1 MKKVFFGVLLAMAD
15 LATWVMMLMLFLPIG
30 QQVSLVFGL
39 VAGLCSALGYWLI
52 MRGAEE
58 LPQTQF
64 WYYAGLF
71 SKILCAYTAA
81 MTILDA
87 VQQLG
92 LFTLHLPAMVENIL
106 YYVTDLGSFFVM
118 YFCVLGVRDLQYVA
132 RKNLFAGEIYKCF
145 TLNSIGKIKNYFSSD
160 DLYSVCIVSRAL
172 INFCGFVVS
181 GFADEYFISLCIIAI
196 TILEIV
202 CACLNSDLGFCFEN
216 VSKLCSYSSF
226 KVFCLVSGNYLYG
239 VISVYKQR
247 KYIIGKM

>member
-30 QQVSLVFGL
+30 RQISLVFGL

-81 MTILDA
+81 MTILDV

-92 LFTLHLPAMVENIL
+92 LFTLHLPALVENVLFYI
-106 YYVTDLGSFFVM
+106 TDLGSFFVM
-118 YFCVLGVRDLQYVA
+118 YFCVLGVRDLQYVS

-145 TLNSIGKIKNYFSSD
+145 TAWVVIRLLASLLFQW
-160 DLYSVCIVSRAL
+160 LYLAA
-172 INFCGFVVS
+172 VV
-181 GFADEYFISLCIIAI
+181 A
-196 TILEIV
+196 
-202 CACLNSDLGFCFEN
+202 
-216 VSKLCSYSSF
+216 
-226 KVFCLVSGNYLYG
+226 
-239 VISVYKQR
+239 
-247 KYIIGKM
+247 YIIMLVYYGRAAWAYDKRNPYQQD

>member
-30 QQVSLVFGL
+30 PQVSLVFGL

-145 TLNSIGKIKNYFSSD
+145 TAWVVIRLLASLIFQW
-160 DLYSVCIVSRAL
+160 LYV
-172 INFCGFVVS
+172 
-181 GFADEYFISLCIIAI
+181 IAI
-196 TILEIV
+196 GAYV
-202 CACLNSDLGFCFEN
+202 
-216 VSKLCSYSSF
+216 VM
-226 KVFCLVSGNYLYG
+226 LVYYG
-239 VISVYKQR
+239 RAAWAYDKRNPYQQD
-247 KYIIGKM
+247 

>member
-30 QQVSLVFGL
+30 PQVSLVFGL

-145 TLNSIGKIKNYFSSD
+145 TAWVVIRLMASLIFQW
-160 DLYSVCIVSRAL
+160 LYV
-172 INFCGFVVS
+172 
-181 GFADEYFISLCIIAI
+181 IAI
-196 TILEIV
+196 GAYV
-202 CACLNSDLGFCFEN
+202 
-216 VSKLCSYSSF
+216 VM
-226 KVFCLVSGNYLYG
+226 LVYYG
-239 VISVYKQR
+239 RAAWAYDKRNPYQQD
-247 KYIIGKM
+247 

>member
-30 QQVSLVFGL
+30 PQVSLVFGL

-106 YYVTDLGSFFVM
+106 YYITDLGSFFVM

-145 TLNSIGKIKNYFSSD
+145 TAWVVLRLVASLIFQW
-160 DLYSVCIVSRAL
+160 LYV
-172 INFCGFVVS
+172 
-181 GFADEYFISLCIIAI
+181 IAI
-196 TILEIV
+196 GAYV
-202 CACLNSDLGFCFEN
+202 
-216 VSKLCSYSSF
+216 VM
-226 KVFCLVSGNYLYG
+226 LVYYG
-239 VISVYKQR
+239 RAAWAYDKRNPYQQD
-247 KYIIGKM
+247 

>member
-118 YFCVLGVRDLQYVA
+118 YFCVLGGRDLQYVA

-145 TLNSIGKIKNYFSSD
+145 TAWVVIRLLASLLFQW
-160 DLYSVCIVSRAL
+160 LYLAA
-172 INFCGFVVS
+172 VV
-181 GFADEYFISLCIIAI
+181 A
-196 TILEIV
+196 
-202 CACLNSDLGFCFEN
+202 
-216 VSKLCSYSSF
+216 
-226 KVFCLVSGNYLYG
+226 
-239 VISVYKQR
+239 
-247 KYIIGKM
+247 YIIMLVYYGRAAWAYDKRNPYQQN

>member
-30 QQVSLVFGL
+30 PQVSLVFGL

-106 YYVTDLGSFFVM
+106 YYITDLGSFFVM

-145 TLNSIGKIKNYFSSD
+145 TAWVVIRLLASLIFQW
-160 DLYSVCIVSRAL
+160 LYV
-172 INFCGFVVS
+172 
-181 GFADEYFISLCIIAI
+181 IAI
-196 TILEIV
+196 GAYV
-202 CACLNSDLGFCFEN
+202 
-216 VSKLCSYSSF
+216 VM
-226 KVFCLVSGNYLYG
+226 LVYYG
-239 VISVYKQR
+239 RAAWAYDKRNPYQE
-247 KYIIGKM
+247 

>member
-15 LATWVMMLMLFLPIG
+15 LAAWVMMLMLFLPIG
-30 QQVSLVFGL
+30 PQVSLVFGL
-39 VAGLCSALGYWLI
+39 VAGVCSALGYWLI

-81 MTILDA
+81 MTILDLL
-87 VQQLG
+87 QQLG
-92 LFTLHLPAMVENIL
+92 LFTLNLPALVSNVL

-145 TLNSIGKIKNYFSSD
+145 TAWVVIRLLASLIFRW
-160 DLYSVCIVSRAL
+160 LYV
-172 INFCGFVVS
+172 
-181 GFADEYFISLCIIAI
+181 IAI
-196 TILEIV
+196 AAYV
-202 CACLNSDLGFCFEN
+202 
-216 VSKLCSYSSF
+216 VM
-226 KVFCLVSGNYLYG
+226 LVYYG
-239 VISVYKQR
+239 RAAWAYDKRNPYQE
-247 KYIIGKM
+247 

>member
-15 LATWVMMLMLFLPIG
+15 LATWVMMLMLFLSIG

-145 TLNSIGKIKNYFSSD
+145 TAWVVLRLVASLIFQW
-160 DLYSVCIVSRAL
+160 LYV
-172 INFCGFVVS
+172 
-181 GFADEYFISLCIIAI
+181 IAI
-196 TILEIV
+196 GAYIV
-202 CACLNSDLGFCFEN
+202 M
-216 VSKLCSYSSF
+216 
-226 KVFCLVSGNYLYG
+226 LVYYG
-239 VISVYKQR
+239 RAAWAYDKRNPYQPD
-247 KYIIGKM
+247 

>member
-15 LATWVMMLMLFLPIG
+15 LAAWVMMLMLFLPIG
-30 QQVSLVFGL
+30 PQVSLVFGL
-39 VAGLCSALGYWLI
+39 VAGVCSALGYWLI

-81 MTILDA
+81 MTILDLL
-87 VQQLG
+87 QQLG
-92 LFTLHLPAMVENIL
+92 LFTLNLPALVSNVL

-145 TLNSIGKIKNYFSSD
+145 TAWVVIRLLASLIFQW
-160 DLYSVCIVSRAL
+160 LYLAAVVAYVVMLVYYGRAAWAYDKR
-172 INFCGFVVS
+172 NPYQ
-181 GFADEYFISLCIIAI
+181 E
-196 TILEIV
+196 
-202 CACLNSDLGFCFEN
+202 
-216 VSKLCSYSSF
+216 
-226 KVFCLVSGNYLYG
+226 
-239 VISVYKQR
+239 
-247 KYIIGKM
+247 

>member
-52 MRGAEE
+52 MRGSEE

-145 TLNSIGKIKNYFSSD
+145 TAWVVLRLVASLIFQW
-160 DLYSVCIVSRAL
+160 LYV
-172 INFCGFVVS
+172 
-181 GFADEYFISLCIIAI
+181 IAI
-196 TILEIV
+196 GAYV
-202 CACLNSDLGFCFEN
+202 
-216 VSKLCSYSSF
+216 VM
-226 KVFCLVSGNYLYG
+226 LVYYG
-239 VISVYKQR
+239 RAAWAYDKRNPYQQD
-247 KYIIGKM
+247 

>member
-39 VAGLCSALGYWLI
+39 VVGLCSALGYWLI

-145 TLNSIGKIKNYFSSD
+145 TAWVVIRLLASLIFQW
-160 DLYSVCIVSRAL
+160 LYV
-172 INFCGFVVS
+172 
-181 GFADEYFISLCIIAI
+181 IAI
-196 TILEIV
+196 GAYV
-202 CACLNSDLGFCFEN
+202 
-216 VSKLCSYSSF
+216 VM
-226 KVFCLVSGNYLYG
+226 LVYYG
-239 VISVYKQR
+239 RAAWAYDKRNPYQQD
-247 KYIIGKM
+247 

>member
-145 TLNSIGKIKNYFSSD
+145 TAWVVLRLVASLIFQW
-160 DLYSVCIVSRAL
+160 LYV
-172 INFCGFVVS
+172 
-181 GFADEYFISLCIIAI
+181 IAI
-196 TILEIV
+196 GAYV
-202 CACLNSDLGFCFEN
+202 
-216 VSKLCSYSSF
+216 VM
-226 KVFCLVSGNYLYG
+226 LVYYG
-239 VISVYKQR
+239 RAAWAYDKRNPYQQD
-247 KYIIGKM
+247 

>member
-15 LATWVMMLMLFLPIG
+15 LAAWVMMLMLFLPIG
-30 QQVSLVFGL
+30 PQVSLVFGL
-39 VAGLCSALGYWLI
+39 VAGVCSALGYWLI

-81 MTILDA
+81 MTILDLL
-87 VQQLG
+87 QQLG
-92 LFTLHLPAMVENIL
+92 LFALNLPTLVSNIL

-145 TLNSIGKIKNYFSSD
+145 TAWVVIRLLASLIFQW
-160 DLYSVCIVSRAL
+160 LYLAAVVAYVVMLVYYGRAAWAYDKR
-172 INFCGFVVS
+172 NPYQ
-181 GFADEYFISLCIIAI
+181 E
-196 TILEIV
+196 
-202 CACLNSDLGFCFEN
+202 
-216 VSKLCSYSSF
+216 
-226 KVFCLVSGNYLYG
+226 
-239 VISVYKQR
+239 
-247 KYIIGKM
+247 

>member
-15 LATWVMMLMLFLPIG
+15 LAAWVMMLMLFLPIG
-30 QQVSLVFGL
+30 PHLSTVFA
-39 VAGLCSALGYWLI
+39 VVTGLCSALGYWLI

-81 MTILDA
+81 MTILDV

-92 LFTLHLPAMVENIL
+92 LFTLHLPAMVSNIL
-106 YYVTDLGSFFVM
+106 FYITDLGSFFVM

-145 TLNSIGKIKNYFSSD
+145 TAWVVLRLVASLIFQW
-160 DLYSVCIVSRAL
+160 LYV
-172 INFCGFVVS
+172 
-181 GFADEYFISLCIIAI
+181 IAI
-196 TILEIV
+196 GAYV
-202 CACLNSDLGFCFEN
+202 
-216 VSKLCSYSSF
+216 VM
-226 KVFCLVSGNYLYG
+226 LVYYG
-239 VISVYKQR
+239 RAAWAYDKRNPYQQD
-247 KYIIGKM
+247 

>member
-30 QQVSLVFGL
+30 PQVSLVFGL

-145 TLNSIGKIKNYFSSD
+145 TAWVVIRLLASLIFQW
-160 DLYSVCIVSRAL
+160 LYV
-172 INFCGFVVS
+172 
-181 GFADEYFISLCIIAI
+181 IAI
-196 TILEIV
+196 GAYV
-202 CACLNSDLGFCFEN
+202 
-216 VSKLCSYSSF
+216 VM
-226 KVFCLVSGNYLYG
+226 LVYYG
-239 VISVYKQR
+239 RAAWAYDKRNPYQQ
-247 KYIIGKM
+247 

>member
-145 TLNSIGKIKNYFSSD
+145 TAWVVLRLVASLIFQW
-160 DLYSVCIVSRAL
+160 LYV
-172 INFCGFVVS
+172 
-181 GFADEYFISLCIIAI
+181 IAI
-196 TILEIV
+196 GAYIV
-202 CACLNSDLGFCFEN
+202 M
-216 VSKLCSYSSF
+216 
-226 KVFCLVSGNYLYG
+226 LVYYG
-239 VISVYKQR
+239 RAAWAYDKRNPYQQ
-247 KYIIGKM
+247 

>member
-1 MKKVFFGVLLAMAD
+1 
-15 LATWVMMLMLFLPIG
+15 MMLMLFLPIG
-30 QQVSLVFGL
+30 PQVSLVFGL

-106 YYVTDLGSFFVM
+106 YYVTDLGSCFVM

-145 TLNSIGKIKNYFSSD
+145 TAWVVLRLVASLIFQW
-160 DLYSVCIVSRAL
+160 LYV
-172 INFCGFVVS
+172 
-181 GFADEYFISLCIIAI
+181 IAI
-196 TILEIV
+196 GAYV
-202 CACLNSDLGFCFEN
+202 
-216 VSKLCSYSSF
+216 VM
-226 KVFCLVSGNYLYG
+226 LVYYG
-239 VISVYKQR
+239 RAAWAYDKRNPYQQD
-247 KYIIGKM
+247 

>member
-15 LATWVMMLMLFLPIG
+15 LAAWVMMLMLFLPIG
-30 QQVSLVFGL
+30 PQVSLVFSL
-39 VAGLCSALGYWLI
+39 VAGVCSALGYWLI

-81 MTILDA
+81 MTILDLL
-87 VQQLG
+87 QQLG
-92 LFTLHLPAMVENIL
+92 LFTLNLPALVSNVL

-145 TLNSIGKIKNYFSSD
+145 TAWVVIRLLASLIFQW
-160 DLYSVCIVSRAL
+160 LYLAAVVAYVVMLVYYGRA
-172 INFCGFVVS
+172 
-181 GFADEYFISLCIIAI
+181 AWAYD
-196 TILEIV
+196 
-202 CACLNSDLGFCFEN
+202 
-216 VSKLCSYSSF
+216 K
-226 KVFCLVSGNYLYG
+226 GNPY
-239 VISVYKQR
+239 QE
-247 KYIIGKM
+247 

>member
-15 LATWVMMLMLFLPIG
+15 LAAWVMMLMLFLPIG
-30 QQVSLVFGL
+30 PQVSLVFGL
-39 VAGLCSALGYWLI
+39 VAGVCSALGYWLI

-81 MTILDA
+81 MTILDLL
-87 VQQLG
+87 QQLG
-92 LFTLHLPAMVENIL
+92 LFTLNLPTLVSNIL

-145 TLNSIGKIKNYFSSD
+145 TAWVVIRLLASLIFQW
-160 DLYSVCIVSRAL
+160 LYLAAVVAYVVMLVYYGRAAWAYDKR
-172 INFCGFVVS
+172 NPYQ
-181 GFADEYFISLCIIAI
+181 E
-196 TILEIV
+196 
-202 CACLNSDLGFCFEN
+202 
-216 VSKLCSYSSF
+216 
-226 KVFCLVSGNYLYG
+226 
-239 VISVYKQR
+239 
-247 KYIIGKM
+247 

>member
-145 TLNSIGKIKNYFSSD
+145 TAWMVIRLLASLIFQW
-160 DLYSVCIVSRAL
+160 LYV
-172 INFCGFVVS
+172 
-181 GFADEYFISLCIIAI
+181 IAI
-196 TILEIV
+196 GAYV
-202 CACLNSDLGFCFEN
+202 
-216 VSKLCSYSSF
+216 VM
-226 KVFCLVSGNYLYG
+226 LVYYG
-239 VISVYKQR
+239 RAAWAYDKRNPYQQD
-247 KYIIGKM
+247 

>member
-30 QQVSLVFGL
+30 RQISLVFGL

-81 MTILDA
+81 MTILDV

-92 LFTLHLPAMVENIL
+92 LFTLHLPALVENVLFYI
-106 YYVTDLGSFFVM
+106 TDLGSFFVM
-118 YFCVLGVRDLQYVA
+118 YFCVLGVRDLQYVS
-132 RKNLFAGEIYKCF
+132 RRNLFAGEIYKCF
-145 TLNSIGKIKNYFSSD
+145 TAWVVIRLLASLLFQW
-160 DLYSVCIVSRAL
+160 LYLAA
-172 INFCGFVVS
+172 VV
-181 GFADEYFISLCIIAI
+181 A
-196 TILEIV
+196 
-202 CACLNSDLGFCFEN
+202 
-216 VSKLCSYSSF
+216 
-226 KVFCLVSGNYLYG
+226 
-239 VISVYKQR
+239 
-247 KYIIGKM
+247 YIIMLVYYGRAAWAYDKRNPYQQD